1 MNFGVSPIAGLLD
14 RRHKRL
20 INLKELMAQYQQQP
34 SQIVYIEIKELLK
47 TLAEQENLD
56 VRLP

>member
-14 RRHKRL
+14 RLHKRL